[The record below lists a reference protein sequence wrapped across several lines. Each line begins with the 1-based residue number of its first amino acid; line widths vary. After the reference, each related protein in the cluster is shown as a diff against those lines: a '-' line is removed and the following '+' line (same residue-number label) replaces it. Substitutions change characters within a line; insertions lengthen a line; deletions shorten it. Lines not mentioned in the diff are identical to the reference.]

1 MADSY
6 KIDSK
11 EAFNIQ
17 SDDDIDR
24 IMNSYSDED
33 FIEYI
38 RLDEDYDKVELAE
51 KIALISSSISTSD
64 APNVAIMLKL
74 FRKIYER
81 LLKRIEDD
89 DSEEEET
96 TIKVPKAPKVIKKRH
111 TLVVNSSKRVNRSQP
126 TTSFSWQLD
135 QEISNVK
142 SLSIESYNIPKNWYN
157 IDSSIGNDFF
167 AIEYVQP
174 MKILFEKEPETI
186 ETDFFNK
193 SPANISNTVSD
204 DDIKKLV

>member
-1 MADSY
+1 
-6 KIDSK
+6 
-11 EAFNIQ
+11 
-17 SDDDIDR
+17 
-24 IMNSYSDED
+24 MN
-33 FIEYI
+33 I

-51 KIALISSSISTSD
+51 KITLISSSISTSD

-81 LLKRIEDD
+81 LLKRIEDEE
-89 DSEEEET
+89 SEEEEET

-157 IDSSIGNDFF
+157 IDSSMAMMF
-167 AIEYVQP
+167 
-174 MKILFEKEPETI
+174 LR
-186 ETDFFNK
+186 
-193 SPANISNTVSD
+193 
-204 DDIKKLV
+204 